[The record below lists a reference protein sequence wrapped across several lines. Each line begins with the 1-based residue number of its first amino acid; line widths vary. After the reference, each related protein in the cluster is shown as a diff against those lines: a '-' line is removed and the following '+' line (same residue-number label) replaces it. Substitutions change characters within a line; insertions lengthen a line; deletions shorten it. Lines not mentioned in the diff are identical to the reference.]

1 MECRFGIQKAA
12 TIFKPELVVYNAG
25 TDVLEG
31 DPLGRL
37 LVSFS
42 NLNLCQQCG
51 CIKLRCTDVP
61 RVFHNSRLEV
71 IDEIKVRWLQVSPEG
86 VKQRDEMVFQF
97 AKDQNAPVI
106 MLTSGPARS

>member
-1 MECRFGIQKAA
+1 
-12 TIFKPELVVYNAG
+12 VYNAG

-42 NLNLCQQCG
+42 NFLEPIVNTVWLCKHEMLTAIPRVCYNSS
-51 CIKLRCTDVP
+51 KLRWC
-61 RVFHNSRLEV
+61 
-71 IDEIKVRWLQVSPEG
+71 QVSAEG

-106 MLTSGPARS
+106 MLTSGTPSLCPAHPQPV